1 MTEEQILPLLANM
14 SEQATVAMDKST
26 AQFTVGVG
34 QVDNQFSTITMIGGV
49 IIALAIIIG
58 VPIMVFVRRTIS
70 RPLEKLDEVTEEIAN
85 GNLLVK
91 VPQVK
96 TKDEIGQLSRN
107 FEKMCESLRSLLQQI
122 QSSRFSASN
131 A

>member
-26 AQFTVGVG
+26 AQFTAGVD

-58 VPIMVFVRRTIS
+58 VRSWYLFVS
-70 RPLEKLDEVTEEIAN
+70 LFLVHLKS
-85 GNLLVK
+85 LVK
-91 VPQVK
+91 
-96 TKDEIGQLSRN
+96 
-107 FEKMCESLRSLLQQI
+107 
-122 QSSRFSASN
+122 
-131 A
+131 

>member
-1 MTEEQILPLLANM
+1 M